1 MCAVGQWPLFVVEDS
16 SLSLQKFLAKAR
28 LLIRQEK
35 VRLLIVDYV
44 QLMSAGSARDMR
56 ERITKVSNGLRVLAK
71 DTGIPIVA
79 ISQLNRP
86 KDGNPNIRP
95 NKFSLMESG
104 SLEQDAHVIVL
115 VYRPVD
121 DFGNPTE
128 EDELII
134 AKQRHG
140 PVANERVRFDSRTL
154 TFRARPQVGQ

>member
-1 MCAVGQWPLFVVEDS
+1 
-16 SLSLQKFLAKAR
+16 

-44 QLMSAGSARDMR
+44 QLMSAGSARDER
-56 ERITKVSNGLRVLAK
+56 ERITKVSNGLRALAK

-86 KDGNPNIRP
+86 RDGNPNIRP
-95 NKFSLMESG
+95 NKFSLKESG

-115 VYRPVD
+115 TYRPVD
-121 DFGNPTE
+121 EFGNPTE

-140 PVANERVRFDSRTL
+140 PVANERVRFDSRTP
-154 TFRARPQVGQ
+154 TFRARLQVGR